1 MVSSCTLVKKDSDE
15 YNKLID
21 AGSAINGVWVDPDDL
36 DTTLTFFAGK
46 SLTVTGSAFKEVLGE
61 KFDSFSGK
69 AYDISAK
76 YKSDIINVYSGDDTL
91 FSIVMYGSDILAVF
105 ADSSD
110 RYPQILF
117 YRENSDEIKRAK
129 EMQKLKKEKA
139 DLLSAYPDND
149 NWLNN
154 AECGDILSLADK
166 DHIDKCVQNG
176 YFTAGTPQELAS
188 FVYYVNTQPVE
199 QGQISL
205 VLTADIDLYDYKW
218 APMGWSG
225 GGNSDHPFSF
235 CVYGENHKITYMKI
249 YSDYSNAGF
258 IGWGTVCGVF
268 DLDIEN
274 AIVTGDDNVG
284 VLTGQAIMGNYRN
297 CHVSGTVNGS
307 SAGSLLGYEANCDK
321 ENCTADVEV
330 NGKKFDFLSWNE
342 QQKSEIKIDDPVT
355 ITIDESY
362 TVTRPEVT
370 GYSNLGWMV
379 YEDGKEMLH
388 RNAENELSYCYFGNE
403 PGHSYEIY
411 LSAYVKGQY
420 VPISNIIKYTVK

>member
-1 MVSSCTLVKKDSDE
+1 MNKNRFLFSITATALITAIFLSSCTAGRANSDASLQNSSASSASGNLNSSLRTVNSVPSGEISDKDEFLKGIWVDENGFVASFSENGRTAVFDEQTRKSVKITAQDKDTISISCEDKNYTAYHADSEKGAELCENLLTAASGDWSMCEYGYAQTVEIRKFTFLTSLGNDFSGDKITVGLEGVKLRNSLFESDGIETYARLDGDKLIFIFSYGDMVSSCTLVKKDSDE
-15 YNKLID
+15 YNELTD

-36 DTTLTFFAGK
+36 NTTLTFFAGK
-46 SLTVTGSAFKEVLGE
+46 SLTVTGNAFKEVLGE

-166 DHIDKCVQNG
+166 DYIDKCVQNG

-199 QGQISL
+199 QGQIS
-205 VLTADIDLYDYKW
+205 
-218 APMGWSG
+218 
-225 GGNSDHPFSF
+225 
-235 CVYGENHKITYMKI
+235 C
-249 YSDYSNAGF
+249 
-258 IGWGTVCGVF
+258 
-268 DLDIEN
+268 
-274 AIVTGDDNVG
+274 IV
-284 VLTGQAIMGNYRN
+284 
-297 CHVSGTVNGS
+297 
-307 SAGSLLGYEANCDK
+307 
-321 ENCTADVEV
+321 
-330 NGKKFDFLSWNE
+330 
-342 QQKSEIKIDDPVT
+342 
-355 ITIDESY
+355 
-362 TVTRPEVT
+362 
-370 GYSNLGWMV
+370 
-379 YEDGKEMLH
+379 
-388 RNAENELSYCYFGNE
+388 
-403 PGHSYEIY
+403 
-411 LSAYVKGQY
+411 
-420 VPISNIIKYTVK
+420 